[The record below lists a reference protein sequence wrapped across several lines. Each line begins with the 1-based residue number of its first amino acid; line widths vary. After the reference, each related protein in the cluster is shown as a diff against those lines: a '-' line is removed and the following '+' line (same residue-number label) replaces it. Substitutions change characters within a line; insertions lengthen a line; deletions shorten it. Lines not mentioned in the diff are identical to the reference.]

1 MPCLSCCLKTS
12 LGGNYIFF
20 FEWCLLDRHQAIP
33 SLRYDVPTGTQATRG
48 PCIKEPAILRCGVI
62 VVEAEL
68 SGLQTGLFG
77 SLQALPLLPLEGHRL
92 TQLLDHF
99 RFFLL
104 HFLQVLI
111 NHMRLILGFEC
122 PVQEG
127 TPGMVHSLVQVCRAL
142 CLCLLL
148 TIPLVRELLLIHRQ
162 SVILHLIQGVLQVP
176 LLSLDIFPDR
186 VVPLDPS
193 THGLVDMRPQLVPEV
208 VCPDARFLLSLHH
221 VHDKLSFSFILL
233 PLRLLQP
240 VSFLQCQLILLD
252 SILGLVFVLSQLF
265 QSEFHGIQPL
275 LVLLE
280 VAGHRKHM
288 QAAVHRV

>member
-1 MPCLSCCLKTS
+1 
-12 LGGNYIFF
+12 
-20 FEWCLLDRHQAIP
+20 
-33 SLRYDVPTGTQATRG
+33 
-48 PCIKEPAILRCGVI
+48 
-62 VVEAEL
+62 
-68 SGLQTGLFG
+68 
-77 SLQALPLLPLEGHRL
+77 
-92 TQLLDHF
+92 
-99 RFFLL
+99 
-104 HFLQVLI
+104 
-111 NHMRLILGFEC
+111 
-122 PVQEG
+122 
-127 TPGMVHSLVQVCRAL
+127 
-142 CLCLLL
+142 
-148 TIPLVRELLLIHRQ
+148 
-162 SVILHLIQGVLQVP
+162 
-176 LLSLDIFPDR
+176 
-186 VVPLDPS
+186 
-193 THGLVDMRPQLVPEV
+193 MRPQLVPEV